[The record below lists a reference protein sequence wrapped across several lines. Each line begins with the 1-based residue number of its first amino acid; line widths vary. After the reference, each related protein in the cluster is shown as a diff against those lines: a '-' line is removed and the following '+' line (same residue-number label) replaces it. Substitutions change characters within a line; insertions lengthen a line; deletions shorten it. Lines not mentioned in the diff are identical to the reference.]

1 MPAMAVTP
9 VRMVRDSVSLIEMLS
24 SSFKSMR
31 LNLRKFSRMRSD
43 TTTVSFTE

>member
-24 SSFKSMR
+24 SSFSSIF
-31 LNLRKFSRMRSD
+31 LYLRMFSRMRSD
-43 TTTVSFTE
+43 TTTVSLTE